1 MPTLIRNLA
10 RLKFFKSLLRRVEI
24 SQQILEGHQKLTDCL
39 ALFQVAAAH
48 GTQDYLSEMNR
59 ARAAD
64 EESLH
69 HQFLALNANDRA
81 ILGKLDVLNN
91 QVEAMLALQ
100 TVSHHN
106 DAILGQGGFGVV
118 KKGTWGKIDIAV
130 KELGKETDLKQLV
143 KEIEGISDFGL
154 SKIKQYATATRC
166 LTRASTA
173 THTSLS
179 AEVAG
184 TLRYMSPEAMK
195 GQISYASDMYAYA
208 MTLYE
213 IFTNEPPFMAVM
225 DYLLFTLIVKEH
237 MRLTQPTDLAI
248 LRRGLTT
255 GMWDLIWKASEPDVS
270 CRPDFNVISG
280 ITEGLVEEWDHGLQ
294 QASTEDGPDDSSN
307 PLALFF
313 EDVTQSPGP
322 LATVM
327 QSGESHTHPM
337 HVVSLARD
345 SLSVRQSSYTT
356 SHLQRM
362 SSSGTLSTPPTLPIS
377 PPISPRNPLFNP
389 KVSQLSDFSSKY
401 ASDEDGR
408 FIAVTQEQARELAQ
422 WCLDV
427 LIRSLRRD
435 PAELNTISETSARGD
450 TMSLELQYAC
460 RHWATHV
467 ACSQHG
473 DEALLHHIR
482 GFMGRSFI
490 LWVEAASG
498 LGIVSKTADLLR
510 QAFAWSLGSRCSK
523 DLACLLND
531 GYRFLVTHE
540 AVITTNPLHVCR
552 TALPFTPPST
562 SIYKT
567 YINQTCEAPRV
578 IRGVDAQWPACLTIL
593 QKSGH
598 DRSTIRVCVAFSPDG
613 SFFARSND
621 STIHVMDTISGK
633 EVREL
638 KGHPSVVTSLA
649 FSFDETRMASA
660 CLQEL
665 HVWDLS
671 SGVSLKTIQHKLSRC
686 IALAFSPES
695 RRLVTGWEDT
705 MVRVWD
711 IVKSSTLDL
720 TLEGHTKRITSALF
734 SPDGMCIA
742 SGSCDATVRL
752 WDAISGSIAT
762 LFDGHTKAI
771 TSLAFSHDS
780 SRLVSGSEDQT
791 ARLWDTASGAAITVV
806 RHPAS
811 VCSITFLPRLCIASA
826 SLDMKVQVWDSISG
840 AELHTSIIGGSSDS
854 RAITSIA
861 ISPNGAR
868 VVSVS
873 VERGVRLWDTVKGIL
888 IPHPEAHSRLRTS
901 EEGDQ
906 GHKTLVRSM
915 AFSNDGSRLGT
926 VSVGGSVCLWDTTHG
941 ELIAHSNA
949 GYYGQLSFLPTEHFI
964 TWENKAARIW
974 NVRSGELVTILGS
987 NWSSGDMPLPATTMP
1002 VHDATP
1008 NGQILATAHHENVH
1022 VWDVRNGALITKVQL
1037 NNGQSIKSVRFSL
1050 DGSRLHTTDGQGE
1063 GRSYSV
1069 QSLTSRLV
1077 LSRAR
1082 KGGAET
1088 CESLSITSNEPLR
1101 FFMNDRCLMKARTSS
1116 MMPEVVCYIPS
1127 PFDIAHN
1134 PNRDGSCVVMTSKGT
1149 HVAIGCADGRVI
1161 ILDLS
1166 AVTNV

>member
-294 QASTEDGPDDSSN
+294 QASTDDGADDSSN

-510 QAFAWSLGSRCSK
+510 QAFAWS
-523 DLACLLND
+523 
-531 GYRFLVTHE
+531 
-540 AVITTNPLHVCR
+540 
-552 TALPFTPPST
+552 
-562 SIYKT
+562 
-567 YINQTCEAPRV
+567 
-578 IRGVDAQWPACLTIL
+578 
-593 QKSGH
+593 
-598 DRSTIRVCVAFSPDG
+598 
-613 SFFARSND
+613 
-621 STIHVMDTISGK
+621 TISGK

-888 IPHPEAHSRLRTS
+888 IPHPEPHSRLRTS